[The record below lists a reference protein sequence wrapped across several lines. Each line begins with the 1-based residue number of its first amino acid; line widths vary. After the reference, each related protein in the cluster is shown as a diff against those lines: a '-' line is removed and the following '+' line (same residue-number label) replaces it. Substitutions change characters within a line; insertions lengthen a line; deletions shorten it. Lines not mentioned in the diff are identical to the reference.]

1 MKAYLIDPTTKSVN
15 EVEYD
20 GHGSKV
26 ADLIG
31 AESGLFAAVRLPDDN
46 VAYVDDEGLLINP
59 NPHGYFRFLG
69 IPQVFAG
76 KALVVGTGPDG
87 EDTEPTFSKSL
98 FQVVTRF
105 IDNPSPESIE
115 PRIEV
120 LSFAEAAERGMLPPG
135 LAEAFADKEDK
146 FVPLEDQLLP
156 PRD

>member
-31 AESGLFAAVRLPDDN
+31 AEFGLFAAVRLPDDN
-46 VAYVDDEGLLINP
+46 VAYVGATPCTFVDDEGLLINP

-69 IPQVFAG
+69 IPRVFAG

-87 EDTEPTFSKSL
+87 EDTEPTVPKAL
-98 FQVVTRF
+98 LRGVTSF
-105 IDNPSPESIE
+105 IDSPNPRDIE
-115 PRIEV
+115 PRMEV
-120 LSFAEAAERGMLPPG
+120 MSFEEAAKRGLLPPG
-135 LAEAFADKEDK
+135 VAEAFGKDD
-146 FVPLEDQLLP
+146 
-156 PRD
+156 